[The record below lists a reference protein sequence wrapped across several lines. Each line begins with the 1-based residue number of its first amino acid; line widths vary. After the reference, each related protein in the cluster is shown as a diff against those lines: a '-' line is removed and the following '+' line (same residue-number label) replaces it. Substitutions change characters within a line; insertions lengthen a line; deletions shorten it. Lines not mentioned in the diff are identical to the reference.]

1 MRRLEGKG
9 LTLSCAAGGQANT
22 CANIPGFLAP
32 MFSLAIRRWS
42 GNRPPSSL
50 PRLSARCFSL
60 AVQVKSSADL
70 RLGCAGGWG
79 LSFAW
84 PAVTL
89 SLAAVAY
96 YSTASLRT
104 ARESLGR

>member
-1 MRRLEGKG
+1 
-9 LTLSCAAGGQANT
+9 
-22 CANIPGFLAP
+22 

-42 GNRPPSSL
+42 GKPTPFLPSPPL
-50 PRLSARCFSL
+50 RKVFSL
-60 AVQVKSSADL
+60 RLRKSSADL